1 MLMMRLIYYSRQRLD
16 QWYDDKERGIAE
28 ILAISVANNQ
38 RNSITGVLIWDDCW
52 FVQALE
58 GAERDVSTTFERIL
72 RDQRHRDVSLVT
84 MEAVAERRYPN
95 FAMACIGRNQDN
107 CDLFRHY
114 GEDDRFDPR
123 QIRRDRLSDLI
134 EAVVRRGTTAG
145 AAGEQTWTTKS
156 ATSAA

>member
-1 MLMMRLIYYSRQRLD
+1 V
-16 QWYDDKERGIAE
+16 RGIAE
-28 ILAISVANNQ
+28 ILAVSVSNNQ
-38 RNSITGVLIWDDCW
+38 RDSITGALIWDDCW

-84 MEAVAERRYPN
+84 MEAVAERRYVDS
-95 FAMACIGRNQDN
+95 AMACVGRTQDN
-107 CDLFRHY
+107 GDLFRHY
-114 GEDDRFDPR
+114 GEDNRFDPR

-134 EAVVRRGTTAG
+134 EAVVRRAPTGG